1 MTLPL
6 GVSRVGDGS
15 DGADDGWLG
24 AAVLAAPVAFALFD
38 SDLRFR
44 YANEAYARLNERPV
58 ADHIGRKPHEV
69 LSRRSGEALE
79 QVVRKVFD
87 EGEPLVQD
95 DFIPFRRHGGER
107 FRATWYPVRDG
118 DGYINGVAVSI
129 EDVTLH
135 WRTERARRRQEERT
149 AALQAATTRL
159 ARTMTVNEV
168 AHVMAEVVS
177 NALCADYAGVVLPY
191 GDVLRVPQPL
201 GWQDPGWYE
210 TPLTRNTLVT
220 WTFKQQIPYYF
231 ASPEEFFQRI
241 PYPNVADFLRATE
254 ERAWAAIPLL
264 TTGKPLGLLRVAFR
278 SPRTFDHD
286 ERAFLEALAAQCALA
301 VERAQLFAHERQRGH
316 TIQASLLPASLP
328 RVPGLSIA
336 QQYRAFAGDEET
348 GGDWYDAFV
357 LPDGRVG
364 FSLGDVMGK
373 GLPAAAGMGRIR
385 SAVRAVAY
393 ADPSPAAVLSVL
405 DRLYACTER
414 DEYLTTVVYGVI
426 DPQTGDVQVGDAGH
440 LPLLILGVDGNV
452 RAVDAGPQATPLGVA
467 DERTE
472 MDIRLETGET
482 LFAYSDGLVEQKGR
496 SYDEGQERLLE
507 VVRSVPIAPL
517 STFCKQVVDL
527 MVAGIS
533 PSDDV
538 TLLAIRRG

>member
-6 GVSRVGDGS
+6 GVSRVGGGS
-15 DGADDGWLG
+15 TGADDGWLG
-24 AAVLAAPVAFALFD
+24 AAVRSSPVAFALFD
-38 SDLRFR
+38 SDLRIQ

-58 ADHIGRKPHEV
+58 ADHIGHKPHEV
-69 LSRRSGEALE
+69 LSRRSGEAIE
-79 QVVRKVFD
+79 QIVRNVFD
-87 EGEPLVQD
+87 QGKTLVQD
-95 DFIPFRRHGGER
+95 DFIAHRLHGGQR
-107 FRATWYPVRDG
+107 FRATWYPVRDAE
-118 DGYINGVAVSI
+118 GYVNGVAVSI
-129 EDVTLH
+129 EDTTLH

-168 AHVMAEVVS
+168 AHVMVEVVS
-177 NALCADYAGVVLPY
+177 DALCADYAGVVLPY
-191 GDVLRVPQPL
+191 DQVLRVPQPL

-220 WTFKQQIPYYF
+220 WAFKQQVPYYF
-231 ASPEEFFQRI
+231 SSPEEFYQRI
-241 PYPNVADFLRATE
+241 PYPNVAEFLRVTE
-254 ERAWAAIPLL
+254 ERAWAAIPLI
-264 TTGKPLGLLRVAFR
+264 TTGHPLGLLRVAFR
-278 SPRTFDHD
+278 SPRTFDQD
-286 ERAFLEALAAQCALA
+286 ERMFLEALGAQCALA

-316 TIQASLLPASLP
+316 TIQSSLLPASLP
-328 RVPGLSIA
+328 KVPGLSVA
-336 QQYRAFAGDEET
+336 QQYRAFAGEEET

-373 GLPAAAGMGRIR
+373 GLPAAAGMGRVR

-426 DPQTGDVQVGDAGH
+426 NPKTGDVQIGDAGH

-452 RAVDAGPQATPLGVA
+452 RTVDAGPSATPLGVA
-467 DERTE
+467 EKRTE
-472 MDIRLETGET
+472 QTIKLEPGET
-482 LFAYSDGLVEQKGR
+482 LLAYSDGLVEQKGR

-507 VVRSVPIAPL
+507 VIQSVPVAPL
-517 STFCKQVVDL
+517 GAFCKRIVDL
-527 MVAGIS
+527 MITGIS
-533 PSDDV
+533 PFDDV
-538 TLLAIRRG
+538 TLLAIHRG